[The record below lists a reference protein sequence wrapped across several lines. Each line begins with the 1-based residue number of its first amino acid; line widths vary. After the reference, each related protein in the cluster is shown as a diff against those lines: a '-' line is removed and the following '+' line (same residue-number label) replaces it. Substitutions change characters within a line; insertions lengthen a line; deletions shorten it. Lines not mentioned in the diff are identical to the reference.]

1 MIEEIKGLDNLRLLE
16 DLSLFSNRI
25 TELKGLDNLENLN
38 VLSVG
43 CNEIA
48 VLDDSVRYLHRLRNN
63 LEVLKIK
70 DNAFPDTSEKE
81 YKGRIIAY
89 LKNLKYL
96 DYELIEAQERAKA
109 DNDFKTEL
117 EGTILETEDQKDNTE
132 VKEQYKALEE
142 AHIHHTQNLFDNCC
156 KSFES
161 YDIISGFQKYGEV
174 WSMTEPNIQEDYVAA
189 LQQSVKM
196 KHKEKKT
203 KINFCEQKM
212 RQAERNAEVE
222 SIRKIEVYKK

>member
-81 YKGRIIAY
+81 YKGRLIAY

-96 DYELIEAQERAKA
+96 DYELIEA
-109 DNDFKTEL
+109 
-117 EGTILETEDQKDNTE
+117 
-132 VKEQYKALEE
+132 
-142 AHIHHTQNLFDNCC
+142 
-156 KSFES
+156 
-161 YDIISGFQKYGEV
+161 
-174 WSMTEPNIQEDYVAA
+174 
-189 LQQSVKM
+189 
-196 KHKEKKT
+196 
-203 KINFCEQKM
+203 
-212 RQAERNAEVE
+212 
-222 SIRKIEVYKK
+222 